1 MRFTPSLMPVLEDTA
16 LVEVTLLMERLIGPS
31 PTEPGSC
38 PATGK
43 AARYHFAAGGR
54 RVRARF
60 ALHAC
65 QALRVARSDA
75 VRLAA
80 ATELLHNA
88 SLIHDD
94 LHDQERVRRGH
105 PTVWC
110 TFGKDIA
117 ICAGDLLLSAAYGA
131 LAEFSNPTLLPS
143 LLRRVHERTSDAII
157 GQSAEL
163 SSKDCVIADVV
174 RYERIVAGKSGA
186 LLSLPMEL
194 AFIAASQPH
203 GCDLCREAAL
213 AFGLGYQ
220 MFDDLEDLSG
230 DAARQAL
237 NIVLVLRAGGAE
249 GSAISAARELA
260 LRHLDR
266 SVELAGQLPGGVGNM
281 LAYFAV
287 TLSTRAR
294 GGKLAV

>member
-1 MRFTPSLMPVLEDTA
+1 MPVLADTA
-16 LVEVTLLMERLIGPS
+16 LVEVALLMENLVGSGQAETGPLS
-31 PTEPGSC
+31 
-38 PATGK
+38 ATGK
-43 AARYHFAAGGR
+43 AARYHFVAGGR
-54 RVRARF
+54 RVRARL

-65 QALRVARSDA
+65 QALGVASSDA
-75 VRLAA
+75 IRLAA
-80 ATELLHNA
+80 AAELLHNA

-94 LHDQERVRRGH
+94 LQDLESLRRGH

-110 TFGKDIA
+110 AFGKDIA

-131 LAEFSNPTLLPS
+131 LAEFSVPRLLPS
-143 LLRRVHERTSDAII
+143 LLRRVHDRTSDVIN

-163 SSKDCVIADVV
+163 LSKDCIIADVA
-174 RYERIVAGKSGA
+174 RYEAIVVGKSGA

-194 AFIAASQPH
+194 AFIADSQPQ

-220 MFDDLEDLSG
+220 MLDDLEDLSV

-237 NIVLVLRAGGAE
+237 NIVLVLRASGVEEGAV
-249 GSAISAARELA
+249 AIARELA

-266 SVELAGQLPGGVGNM
+266 SVELAGQLSGGVGSM
-281 LAYFAV
+281 LAEFAL

-294 GGKLAV
+294 GVQLAV

>member
-1 MRFTPSLMPVLEDTA
+1 MPVPVDTA
-16 LVEVTLLMERLIGPS
+16 LVEVALLMEKMVGPS
-31 PTEPGSC
+31 PTEPGSY
-38 PATGK
+38 PATGN

-54 RVRARF
+54 RVRARL

-65 QALRVARSDA
+65 QALGITSSDA
-75 VRLAA
+75 IRLAA
-80 ATELLHNA
+80 AAELLHNA

-94 LHDQERVRRGH
+94 LHDQESLRRGH

-131 LAEFSNPTLLPS
+131 LAEFSVPSLLPS
-143 LLRRVHERTSDAII
+143 LLRRAHERTSDVIN

-163 SSKDCVIADVV
+163 LSKDCIIADVAH
-174 RYERIVAGKSGA
+174 YETIVAGKSGA

-194 AFIAASQPH
+194 AFIAASQPQ
-203 GCDLCREAAL
+203 GCELCREAAL

-220 MFDDLEDLSG
+220 MLDDLEDLCG

-249 GSAISAARELA
+249 EGAVTTARELA
-260 LRHLDR
+260 LHHLDR
-266 SVELAGQLPGGVGNM
+266 SVELAGQLPGDVGNM
-281 LAYFAV
+281 LAQFAL

-294 GGKLAV
+294 GVQLAV

>member
-1 MRFTPSLMPVLEDTA
+1 MPVLADTS
-16 LVEVTLLMERLIGPS
+16 LVEVALLMERMVGPS

-38 PATGK
+38 AATGK

-65 QALRVARSDA
+65 QALGVARPDA
-75 VRLAA
+75 IRLAA

-94 LHDQERVRRGH
+94 LHDQESLRRGL

-117 ICAGDLLLSAAYGA
+117 ICAGDLLLSGAYGA
-131 LAEFSNPTLLPS
+131 LAEFSVPSLLPF

-163 SSKDCVIADVV
+163 SSKDCVIADVAQ
-174 RYERIVAGKSGA
+174 YERIVAGKSGA

-194 AFIAASQPH
+194 AFIAASRPQ

-220 MFDDLEDLSG
+220 MLDDLEDLSG

-237 NIVLVLRAGGAE
+237 NIVLVLRAGGAQ
-249 GSAISAARELA
+249 GGAVSAARELA

-281 LAYFAV
+281 LAHFAF